1 MSSHFSAPSVSTR
14 FLPSSLSLSHTL
26 FVGVFRVNA
35 MQMQALTFSHRPSPA
50 IRRVSPAS
58 AAGISGRNWSSSVAF
73 RLGTVQCC
81 ASKSPSL
88 VVDEKRFLEASES
101 GNLIPLYK
109 CIFSD
114 HLTPVLAYRCLVK
127 EDDREAPS
135 FLFESVEAGFRASSV
150 GRYSVVGAQPSMEVV
165 AKENKV
171 MILDH
176 ESGKIIEKFVEDP
189 MTIPRS
195 ISESWSPQLIQD
207 LPDAF
212 CGGWVG
218 FFSYDTVRY
227 AEKKKLP
234 FSSAPKDDR
243 NLADIHLGLYDD
255 VIVFDHVDKK
265 AYVIHWVR
273 LDRYSSAK
281 TAYSDGIKRLETLVS
296 KVQDIDPPR
305 LSPGCIDFCTRD
317 FGLPLDKS
325 NMTSEEYMKA
335 VLQAKEH
342 ILAGDIFQI
351 VLSQRFERRTFAD
364 PFEVYR
370 ALRVVNP
377 SPYMSYLQA
386 RGCILVASSPE
397 ILTRV
402 KKKKIVNRPLA
413 GTTRR
418 GKTFHEDEMLER
430 RLLKDEKQCAEHIM
444 LVDLGRNDV
453 GKVSKSG
460 SVKVEKLMTVE
471 RYSHVMHISSTVT
484 GELLDHLTGW
494 DALRA
499 ALPVGTVSGAP
510 KVKAMELIDQLETS
524 RRGPYSGGF
533 GGISFLGDMDIALA
547 LRTIVFPTGAR
558 YDTMYSYKDGNK
570 RQEWVAHLQSG
581 AGIVADSLPDDEQL
595 ECERKAAGLARA
607 IDLAESAFVN
617 KGCAQPAKVNG
628 SSPLQ
633 VPITKLIPQNGFLGA
648 RAGGNQVV

>member
-1 MSSHFSAPSVSTR
+1 
-14 FLPSSLSLSHTL
+14 
-26 FVGVFRVNA
+26 
-35 MQMQALTFSHRPSPA
+35 MQMQALTSSQRPFLTTRS
-50 IRRVSPAS
+50 VSSAS
-58 AAGISGRNWSSSVAF
+58 VSGISGRDWSSSVKFRLRAF
-73 RLGTVQCC
+73 RCRAL
-81 ASKSPSL
+81 KSPSL
-88 VVDEKRFLEASES
+88 EMDEKRFLEASQN

-127 EDDREAPS
+127 EDDRDAPS
-135 FLFESVEAGFRASSV
+135 FLFESVEPGFRASSV
-150 GRYSVVGAQPSMEVV
+150 GRYSVVGAQPAVEVV

-171 MILDH
+171 TILDH
-176 ESGKIIEKFVEDP
+176 DSGKIIEKLVEDP
-189 MTIPRS
+189 MTIPKD
-195 ISESWSPQLIQD
+195 ISEGWRPQQIQD

-227 AEKKKLP
+227 VEKKKLT

-273 LDRYSSAK
+273 LDRFSSAK
-281 TAYSDGIKRLETLVS
+281 KAYDDGMKRLETLVS

-317 FGLPLDKS
+317 FGLCLNKS

-335 VLQAKEH
+335 VIQAKEH

-377 SPYMSYLQA
+377 SPYMAYLQA

-413 GTTRR
+413 GTARR
-418 GKTFHEDEMLER
+418 GKTLHEDEMLEMK
-430 RLLKDEKQCAEHIM
+430 LLKDEKQCAEHIM

-471 RYSHVMHISSTVT
+471 RYSHVMHISSTV
-484 GELLDHLTGW
+484 
-494 DALRA
+494 
-499 ALPVGTVSGAP
+499 
-510 KVKAMELIDQLETS
+510 KAMELIDQLEPT

-533 GGISFLGDMDIALA
+533 GGVSFSGDMDIALA
-547 LRTIVFPTGAR
+547 LRTIVFPTGVR
-558 YDTMYSYKDGNK
+558 YDTMYSYKNGNK
-570 RQEWVAHLQSG
+570 RREWVAHIQSG
-581 AGIVADSLPDDEQL
+581 AGIVADSLPDDEQT

-617 KGCAQPAKVNG
+617 KASAQPAKASEIGTNSGERKASFHGHGRGMFSGKKGTIQMVLMG
-628 SSPLQ
+628 SLGKMSTLMKMLLSAYMPKPL
-633 VPITKLIPQNGFLGA
+633 LGA
-648 RAGGNQVV
+648 GHHQENVVLFIISS